1 MLILFS
7 FSYIGTPLLAI
18 SQAMNA
24 ACELFI
30 IVDAPLPPSGSLRP
44 DIDSKD
50 LVFENVTFEYPSRPG
65 VRVLDK
71 LSFHIRAGQNT
82 ALVGPSG
89 SGKSTIVGLLERWYS
104 LRHHYALPEVVKSP
118 SSKEKKKDTN
128 SDQSLPGTSKPTE
141 STSVDAGPRPP
152 AIGSLSGSITING
165 TNVEDLDAR
174 WWRAQIG
181 LVQQEPFL
189 FNETIFNNVA
199 NGLLG
204 TQWENESE
212 VNKRVLVQDACQ
224 EAYAHEFIC
233 RLPNVS
239 PLNVITCSSFLPLFI
254 AA

>member
-30 IVDAPLPPSGSLRP
+30 IIDAPLPPSGSLRP

-50 LVFENVTFEYPSRPG
+50 LLFEDVTFEYPSRAG

-71 LSFHIRAGQNT
+71 LSFRIRAGQNT

-118 SSKEKKKDTN
+118 SSKEAKKGT
-128 SDQSLPGTSKPTE
+128 SHEQSLSGTSILGGFASMGAVSHPTE
-141 STSVDAGPRPP
+141 V
-152 AIGSLSGSITING
+152 GSLSGSITIDGND
-165 TNVEDLDAR
+165 VEDLDAR

-189 FNETIFNNVA
+189 FNETIFKNVA
-199 NGLLG
+199 NGLVG

-212 VNKRVLVQDACQ
+212 ANKRLLVQGACQ

-239 PLNVITCSSFLPLFI
+239 PPKVTTCSGFLPYFI
-254 AA
+254 IF